1 MSESF
6 NLGNLMDD
14 LSTYAETATDEEL
27 LEDARQGGAAHKHHE
42 VSETIPGP
50 SAEPPD
56 APVVKTRANRYW
68 GFQPQE
74 LRFKAHTV

>member
-27 LEDARQGGAAHKHHE
+27 LEDARQGGQDTDAA
-42 VSETIPGP
+42 
-50 SAEPPD
+50 PD
-56 APVVKTRANRYW
+56 DLRAI
-68 GFQPQE
+68 
-74 LRFKAHTV
+74 LRRAIDEWKLEQLFLK